1 MSTSS
6 RLLDVFEGGRR
17 QRLILAVGVFLF
29 LAVEIIIY
37 ASAASQAGDKA
48 RIVITDSS
56 GAKVY
61 ETTGT
66 VLTSYERM
74 NFENNFGPL
83 RNFQMNLQTESTP
96 FPFRAWVSAAIG
108 IPVGLVLL
116 VSFVVKVYMS
126 LLYGE
131 DGKGDTPRGEAA
143 DSGMKGRMSAFSG
156 FLKGLSVFHIGVIAF
171 LAVLVLWMIP
181 NFIGDATQTV
191 MNAIREYP
199 LFFIGAAVFLAA
211 LLVWMIYL
219 RYSLSK
225 MMIEN
230 QFKLEK
236 IRIEAQLPPPGA
248 SPVLL
253 AGPVPDSKEQHLEQT
268 SS

>member
-1 MSTSS
+1 MSTKS
-6 RLLDVFEGGRR
+6 RLLDVFEGNRR

-29 LAVEIIIY
+29 LAIEIIIY
-37 ASAASQAGDKA
+37 ASAATHAGDKS
-48 RIVITDSS
+48 RLVITDAT

-83 RNFQMNLQTESTP
+83 RNYSMNLQTESTP

-116 VSFVVKVYMS
+116 VSFLVRAYMS
-126 LLYGE
+126 LLYGDDRKQE
-131 DGKGDTPRGEAA
+131 TAAGETTDA
-143 DSGMKGRMSAFSG
+143 GIKNRVSAFSG
-156 FLKGLSVFHIGVIAF
+156 FLRGLSVFNVGIIVF

-181 NFIGDATQTV
+181 NFIGDATHFV
-191 MNAIREYP
+191 MTAIREYP

-211 LLVWMIYL
+211 LVVWLIYL

-225 MMIEN
+225 MMLEN